1 MLTDCGQP
9 RRRAANRLVPSTRA
23 QTNPSAVGIRWL
35 GLRSAA
41 IQSDDEAG
49 NRASTRGRSSVI
61 SRRFRRVARST
72 RRPATRRPGADRRT
86 TATLSA
92 RPRMTSPPSANRSTS
107 STTATSASA
116 ERSRI
121 TSTDRERRE
130 AGSIECSTRARQPPG
145 SANVTIAACPRRWA
159 MSRGRSEPGRASRTR
174 PAAFRRRPRMRPAFP
189 GTQPFRGRA
198 PPRSRRSGRRLLD
211 PRPRPGSRR
220 ARCGSPSARS
230 RGERQGKSSDASR
243 RCAPSRLD
251 GGTGLPSPD
260 RGSGGSPGNAPG
272 PPTS

>member
-72 RRPATRRPGADRRT
+72 RRPATRRPGADRRP

-159 MSRGRSEPGRASRTR
+159 MSRGRSEPGRASTN
-174 PAAFRRRPRMRPAFP
+174 AASCVSTA
-189 GTQPFRGRA
+189 A
-198 PPRSRRSGRRLLD
+198 AHAASVSRD
-211 PRPRPGSRR
+211 AAVPRPRSTALQKVWETP
-220 ARCGSPSARS
+220 ARS
-230 RGERQGKSSDASR
+230 EASAWVKASAMRESFSAIPR
-243 RCAPSRLD
+243 REAR
-251 GGTGLPSPD
+251 
-260 RGSGGSPGNAPG
+260 
-272 PPTS
+272 